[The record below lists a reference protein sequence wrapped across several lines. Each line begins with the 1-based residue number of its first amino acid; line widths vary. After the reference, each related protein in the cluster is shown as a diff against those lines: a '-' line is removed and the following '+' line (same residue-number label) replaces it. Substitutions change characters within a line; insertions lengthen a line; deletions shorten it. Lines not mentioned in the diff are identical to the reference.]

1 MQPLNRT
8 IRRRRRDERGVM
20 AIVISLLTCFTL
32 LPIAAIAVDLG
43 VQRVARRDLQNVADL
58 VALDLA
64 RGINGQPYSQL
75 VTNLQSDADKSA
87 ARSTVAGD
95 APFVTP
101 QLGIVNPAL
110 WSPSDPDPAGYFT
123 PVNSDADG
131 IPNAV
136 RVFASTTVHF
146 NFVPG
151 SGGAGRDGQSGG
163 VGRSSI
169 AFAQDSACYSL
180 GSFAARVSTSGSVL
194 NGLLSDALNLGV
206 IDYRGLAWSSIQLDD
221 LATELHAGTPQELMS
236 TSVTLNQLF
245 TAMAHVFQNDGT
257 TSSGGSSSANLTL
270 LNSLAAASFSTV
282 TNTSFTL
289 DKLFSLSTGDG
300 SVAATKVNLYD
311 LVAATAFV
319 ANGTSF
325 LSIPS
330 FSAMGGVVTGNLKVI
345 EKPVVACGP
354 VGTTVDTSQ
363 IDLQLS
369 VHLPATSILGL
380 LNTDSTLNITAKVG
394 QATGTLSSIACKT
407 GYPTGIDVAVN
418 SALATLST
426 SLHVSIKSLLN
437 VAVANAD
444 TGSGGTVSASSSTVS
459 VKVPSDS
466 YGVPKET
473 GSGPAETQ
481 VSNISS
487 SNVTLLGVL
496 PLGVTVST
504 LVSAVNTNIISA
516 KVNPLLISLNSN
528 VITPLSQALGIRL
541 GGADVTLPE
550 APNCGQVA
558 LAG

>member
-1 MQPLNRT
+1 MGFLNLRN
-8 IRRRRRDERGVM
+8 RRRDERGVM
-20 AIVISLLTCFTL
+20 AVLISVLTCCTL
-32 LPIAAIAVDLG
+32 VPIGAIAVDIG

-64 RGINGQPYSQL
+64 RDVDGQPYSQL
-75 VTNLQSDADKSA
+75 ITGLQADADKSA

-95 APFVTP
+95 TPYVSP

-110 WSPSDPDPAGYFT
+110 WSPTDPNPAGYFT

-146 NFVPG
+146 SFAEG
-151 SGGAGRDGQSGG
+151 SGGAE
-163 VGRSSI
+163 RSAI
-169 AFAQDSACYSL
+169 AFAQDSACFSL
-180 GSFAARVSTSGSVL
+180 GSFAARVSTSGSVM

-206 IDYRGLAWSSIQLDD
+206 IDYRGLAYSSVQLDD
-221 LATELHAGTPQELMS
+221 LAAELGAGTPDELMG

-257 TSSGGSSSANLTL
+257 TTSGGSSSANLTL
-270 LNSLAAASFSTV
+270 LNSLAAASYSSV
-282 TNTSFTL
+282 TNSTITL
-289 DKLFSLSTGDG
+289 DKLFDLSTGDG
-300 SVAATKVNLYD
+300 SVASTKLNLYD
-311 LVAATAFV
+311 LLSATAFV
-319 ANGTSF
+319 ANGTNF

-330 FSAMGGVVTGNLKVI
+330 FSAMGGVVTGTLKVI

-369 VHLPATSILGL
+369 VHLPATSVLGL
-380 LNTDSTLNITAKVG
+380 LNTDSTLTIRAQVG
-394 QATGTLSSIACKT
+394 QATGTLSSITCKP
-407 GYPTGIDVAVN
+407 GYPTGIDVGVT
-418 SALATLST
+418 SALAQLST
-426 SLHVSIKSLLN
+426 SLHISVKTLLN
-437 VAVANAD
+437 AAVATAD
-444 TGSGGTVSASSSTVS
+444 TGSGGTVSGSSSTVS
-459 VKVPSDS
+459 IQVPSDS

-473 GSGPAETQ
+473 GSTPSETQ
-481 VSNISS
+481 VSNITSG
-487 SNVTLLGVL
+487 NVVLLSAL
-496 PLGVTVST
+496 PLGVTMST
-504 LVSAVNTNIISA
+504 LVSSINTNVISA
-516 KVNPLLISLNSN
+516 KVNPLLVSLNGN

-550 APNCGQVA
+550 APDCGQVA

>member
-1 MQPLNRT
+1 MRPLMRA
-8 IRRRRRDERGVM
+8 IRHRRRDERGVM

-43 VQRVARRDLQNVADL
+43 VQRVARRDLQNIADL

-75 VTNLQSDADKSA
+75 ITNLQSDADKSA

-151 SGGAGRDGQSGG
+151 TGGAGRDGAAGG
-163 VGRSSI
+163 VGSSSI

-194 NGLLSDALNLGV
+194 NGLLSDALDLGA
-206 IDYRGLAWSSIQLDD
+206 IDYRGLAWSSIKLDD
-221 LATELHAGTPQELMS
+221 LAAELNAGTPAELMS

-245 TAMAHVFQNDGT
+245 TAMAHVFQNNGT
-257 TSSGGSSSANLTL
+257 TSGSGSSSANLTL
-270 LNSLAAASFSTV
+270 LNSLAAASYSSV
-282 TNTSFTL
+282 TNASFTL

-300 SVAATKVNLYD
+300 SVAATTVNVYD

-319 ANGTSF
+319 ANGTNF
-325 LSIPS
+325 LAIPS

-354 VGTTVDTSQ
+354 VGTTADTSQ

-369 VHLPATSILGL
+369 VHLLATSVLGL

-394 QATGTLSSIACKT
+394 QATGTLSSITCKT
-407 GYPTGIDVAVN
+407 GYPTGIDVGVT
-418 SALATLST
+418 SALAQLST
-426 SLHVSIKSLLN
+426 SLHVSVKSLLN
-437 VAVANAD
+437 AVIATVD
-444 TGSGGTVSASSSTVS
+444 TGSGGTMSGSSSTVS
-459 VKVPSDS
+459 IMVPPDS
-466 YGVPKET
+466 YGSPKET
-473 GSGPAETQ
+473 GATPAESQ
-481 VSNISS
+481 VANITSG
-487 SNVTLLGVL
+487 NVVLLGVL
-496 PLGVTVST
+496 PLGVTMST
-504 LVSAVNTNIISA
+504 LVSAINSNVINAT
-516 KVNPLLISLNSN
+516 VNPLLVSLNNN

-541 GGADVTLPE
+541 GGADVTLPQ
-550 APNCGQVA
+550 APDCGQVA

>member
-1 MQPLNRT
+1 MKHLIPST
-8 IRRRRRDERGVM
+8 RRRRRDERGVM
-20 AIVISLLTCFTL
+20 AILISLLTCCTL
-32 LPIAAIAVDLG
+32 IPIGAIAVDLG

-58 VALDLA
+58 VALDVA

-75 VTNLQSDADKSA
+75 ITTLQSDADKSA

-95 APFVTP
+95 PPYVTP

-110 WSPSDPDPAGYFT
+110 WSPTDPNPAGYFT

-131 IPNAV
+131 TPNAV

-146 NFVPG
+146 SFAEG
-151 SGGAGRDGQSGG
+151 SGSAVQ
-163 VGRSSI
+163 SSI
-169 AFAQDSACYSL
+169 AFAQDSACFSL

-206 IDYRGLAWSSIQLDD
+206 IDYRGLAYSSIQLND
-221 LATELHAGTPQELMS
+221 LAAELHAGTPDELMS

-245 TAMAHVFQNDGT
+245 TAMAHVFQNSGT

-289 DKLFSLSTGDG
+289 DKLFSLTSGQG
-300 SVAATKVNLYD
+300 SVAATKVNVYD

-354 VGTTVDTSQ
+354 VGTSVGTSQ

-394 QATGTLSSIACKT
+394 QATGTLSSIVCKT
-407 GYPTGIDVAVN
+407 GYPTGIDVAVT
-418 SALATLST
+418 SALAQLST
-426 SLHVSIKSLLN
+426 SLHVNIKTLASIL
-437 VAVANAD
+437 VATAD
-444 TGSGGTVSASSSTVS
+444 TGSGGTVAGSSSTVS
-459 VKVPSDS
+459 VLVPSDS

-473 GSGPAETQ
+473 GAGPSETQ
-481 VSNISS
+481 VSNITS
-487 SNVTLLGVL
+487 SNVTLLGIL

-504 LVSAVNTNIISA
+504 LVSAINTDIISA
-516 KVNPLLISLNSN
+516 KVNPLLVSFNNN
-528 VITPLSQALGIRL
+528 VVTPLSQALGIRL

-550 APNCGQVA
+550 APSCGQVA
-558 LAG
+558 LVG

>member
-1 MQPLNRT
+1 MPSRNQVV
-8 IRRRRRDERGVM
+8 RRRRTDERGVM
-20 AIVISLLTCFTL
+20 AILISLLTCFTL
-32 LPIAAIAVDLG
+32 MPLAAVAVDLG

-75 VTNLQSDADKSA
+75 ITNLQADADKSA

-95 APFVTP
+95 PPHVAP
-101 QLGIVNPAL
+101 QLGIVNPSL
-110 WSPSDPDPAGYFT
+110 WSPTNPNPPGYFT

-136 RVFASTTVHF
+136 KVVATSAVHF
-146 NFVPG
+146 TFMN
-151 SGGAGRDGQSGG
+151 SSGG
-163 VGRSSI
+163 VERTSI
-169 AFAQDSACYSL
+169 AYGQDTACFSL

-194 NGLLSDALNLGV
+194 NGLVSDALDLGV
-206 IDYRGLAWSSIQLDD
+206 IDYRGLAYSSIQLDD
-221 LATELHAGTPQELMS
+221 LATELQAGTPDELMG

-257 TSSGGSSSANLTL
+257 TSAGGSSSANLTL
-270 LNSLAAASFSTV
+270 LNTLAAANFGSV
-282 TNTSFTL
+282 THSSFTL
-289 DKLFSLSTGDG
+289 DNLFDLSSGDG

-311 LVAATAFV
+311 LVEATAFV
-319 ANGTSF
+319 ANGTNF

-330 FSAMGGVVTGNLKVI
+330 FNALGGTVTGTLKVI

-369 VHLPATSILGL
+369 VHLPATTLLGL
-380 LNTDSTLNITAKVG
+380 LNTDSTLTITARVG
-394 QATGTLSSIACKT
+394 QATGTLTSITCKP
-407 GYPTGIDVAVN
+407 GYPTGIDVSVT
-418 SALATLST
+418 SALAQLST
-426 SLHVSIKSLLN
+426 TLHMNISSLLN
-437 VAVANAD
+437 VAVATAD
-444 TGSGGTVSASSSTVS
+444 TGSGGTVSGSTSTVS
-459 VKVPSDS
+459 IQVPSDS

-473 GSGPAETQ
+473 GTGPSETQ
-481 VSNISS
+481 ISNITSG
-487 SNVTLLGVL
+487 NVTLVGVL
-496 PLGVTVST
+496 PLGVTMST
-504 LVSAVNTNIISA
+504 LVSAINTSVISA
-516 KVNPLLISLNSN
+516 TANPLLVNLNGS

-550 APNCGQVA
+550 APDCGQVA